1 MSNSLHH
8 GGNILLHFLIV
19 CPYRYV
25 DTLGAQNV
33 VDMMKKYEAV
43 YGAAFTPCQLM
54 LDMAASGKKFYA

>member
-1 MSNSLHH
+1 MCS
-8 GGNILLHFLIV
+8 
-19 CPYRYV
+19 YRYV